1 MSADLKMARSLVRL
15 AEIQATLQE
24 QRILFLRQQMTDLE
38 RLETRW
44 GMRSHQSQQPQHSLL
59 SHRDINTDSTEGS
72 SSDRDSLSS
81 SQDLSAPDSSHPHTN
96 LSSDRMSM

>member
-1 MSADLKMARSLVRL
+1 MRL

-44 GMRSHQSQQPQHSLL
+44 GVRSQQSQHPQSQHSLQ

-81 SQDLSAPDSSHPHTN
+81 SQDLSAPDSSHPHQHLHTTN
-96 LSSDRMSM
+96 LSSSDRMSM

>member
-1 MSADLKMARSLVRL
+1 MRL

-44 GMRSHQSQQPQHSLL
+44 GVRSQQSQHPQQHSLQ

-81 SQDLSAPDSSHPHTN
+81 SQDLSAPDSSHTTN
-96 LSSDRMSM
+96 LSSSDRMSM